1 MTERELCQKFDIHI
15 HIFDGDELE
24 DSDEAFYI
32 ADLRTVFVSSHIAP
46 KDRVQYILHELG
58 HINHNPANY
67 QRLLM
72 KYENEADRF
81 MIRHLIEE
89 ELSQYDVI
97 DFNWLQF
104 AKRHKIS
111 TTWGEQMIQEEFRNI
126 VGM

>member
-1 MTERELCQKFDIHI
+1 MKINDLLEENKVELFIFHGDMWSRKGFYFPDIRTIYVNAELTQEEREK
-15 HIFDGDELE
+15 
-24 DSDEAFYI
+24 
-32 ADLRTVFVSSHIAP
+32 V
-46 KDRVQYILHELG
+46 ILHELG

-67 QRLLM
+67 KLFVQ

-97 DFNWLQF
+97 DFNWYRF

-111 TTWGEQMIQEEFRNI
+111 TTWGEQIIQEEFRKI
-126 VGM
+126 VGR